1 MKKSLFTLF
10 AIGLAFGV
18 SAQWTADPLLVFPE
32 ESSLYVHEM
41 KTGPGGTTYFLIDH
55 PAGADEYD
63 FENVTYDF
71 RLQAYDKDGNKL
83 FTEDLWKAYFQLS
96 QQILDHL
103 QRLSDGRS
111 R

>member
-41 KTGPGGTTYFLIDH
+41 
-55 PAGADEYD
+55 
-63 FENVTYDF
+63 
-71 RLQAYDKDGNKL
+71 
-83 FTEDLWKAYFQLS
+83 
-96 QQILDHL
+96 
-103 QRLSDGRS
+103 
-111 R
+111 